1 MNKIYY
7 FLFLSLL
14 LGACTKEDA
23 LEPTGA
29 NDDYFT
35 VPATATDPES
45 VMRREFYEE
54 TGVHL
59 LFNDTLRHEQR
70 GTFEDGNPRWYTET
84 VDLGYSMTSFDD
96 APALTYLQTKQEKEK
111 AVEFVSKYILPHL
124 GQAVRPYSFLMVN
137 TIYGRDPDTYR
148 KGILKYY
155 IGMRTMALSMEP
167 ILKLETEEDYA
178 TLRYCTGF
186 LQGAEAAAELQGE
199 YVTLQTWFTD
209 TYENNDAITQRM
221 IDWYNNGTSLI
232 MVSGGNLYEGVS
244 DAVNQT
250 GGKAITTDYDNTELG
265 DRVLGSAIKCYNAA
279 VQRQLYTFFAAGTW
293 NGQTGG
299 QTEKAGFT
307 NGEVALEA
315 GAPWR
320 FDSFT
325 QDDYRTLYE
334 DLRTSVLKVDA
345 YSDLDTL
352 PETPNVTVDRLL

>member
-155 IGMRTMALSMEP
+155 IGMRTIRFEYKCLS
-167 ILKLETEEDYA
+167 
-178 TLRYCTGF
+178 
-186 LQGAEAAAELQGE
+186 Q
-199 YVTLQTWFTD
+199 
-209 TYENNDAITQRM
+209 
-221 IDWYNNGTSLI
+221 
-232 MVSGGNLYEGVS
+232 
-244 DAVNQT
+244 
-250 GGKAITTDYDNTELG
+250 
-265 DRVLGSAIKCYNAA
+265 SA
-279 VQRQLYTFFAAGTW
+279 
-293 NGQTGG
+293 
-299 QTEKAGFT
+299 
-307 NGEVALEA
+307 
-315 GAPWR
+315 
-320 FDSFT
+320 SH
-325 QDDYRTLYE
+325 
-334 DLRTSVLKVDA
+334 
-345 YSDLDTL
+345 
-352 PETPNVTVDRLL
+352 

>member
-84 VDLGYSMTSFDD
+84 IDLGYSMTSHDD
-96 APALTYLQTKQEKEK
+96 APELTYLQTGQEKEK

-137 TIYGRDPDTYR
+137 TIYGMDPDTYR
-148 KGILKYY
+148 RGVLNYY
-155 IGMRTMALSMEP
+155 VGMRTMAFSMEP
-167 ILKLETEEDYA
+167 VFKLETEEEYA
-178 TLRYCTGF
+178 AHCIAIFQAYVKSKLSTLDD
-186 LQGAEAAAELQGE
+186 AATEPFELISDEWYYKE
-199 YVTLQTWFTD
+199 YADF
-209 TYENNDAITQRM
+209 DA
-221 IDWYNNGTSLI
+221 DLSLI
-232 MVSGGNLYEGVS
+232 H
-244 DAVNQT
+244 
-250 GGKAITTDYDNTELG
+250 I
-265 DRVLGSAIKCYNAA
+265 
-279 VQRQLYTFFAAGTW
+279 
-293 NGQTGG
+293 
-299 QTEKAGFT
+299 
-307 NGEVALEA
+307 
-315 GAPWR
+315 
-320 FDSFT
+320 
-325 QDDYRTLYE
+325 
-334 DLRTSVLKVDA
+334 
-345 YSDLDTL
+345 
-352 PETPNVTVDRLL
+352 

>member
-137 TIYGRDPDTYR
+137 TIYRRDPDTYR

-178 TLRYCTGF
+178 THCIAIFQSYVKSKLST
-186 LQGAEAAAELQGE
+186 LNDEATEPFELISDKW
-199 YVTLQTWFTD
+199 YYKVYADF
-209 TYENNDAITQRM
+209 DA
-221 IDWYNNGTSLI
+221 DFWDKYN
-232 MVSGGNLYEGVS
+232 
-244 DAVNQT
+244 
-250 GGKAITTDYDNTELG
+250 
-265 DRVLGSAIKCYNAA
+265 
-279 VQRQLYTFFAAGTW
+279 
-293 NGQTGG
+293 
-299 QTEKAGFT
+299 
-307 NGEVALEA
+307 ALEA
-315 GAPWR
+315 EGDEDGINAYCEDIANQCGFIR
-320 FDSFT
+320 FDNYFCDFPWSASYDLEDFVKAVLGT
-325 QDDYRTLYE
+325 PEEKFMEMYE
-334 DLRTSVLKVDA
+334 DYPLVREKYTIMQKIIADMGFIF
-345 YSDLDTL
+345 
-352 PETPNVTVDRLL
+352 

>member
-111 AVEFVSKYILPHL
+111 PR
-124 GQAVRPYSFLMVN
+124 GQSFRTNQQGFKFKLSINVL
-137 TIYGRDPDTYR
+137 YGY
-148 KGILKYY
+148 
-155 IGMRTMALSMEP
+155 AL
-167 ILKLETEEDYA
+167 
-178 TLRYCTGF
+178 C
-186 LQGAEAAAELQGE
+186 
-199 YVTLQTWFTD
+199 
-209 TYENNDAITQRM
+209 
-221 IDWYNNGTSLI
+221 
-232 MVSGGNLYEGVS
+232 LYEQLLQV
-244 DAVNQT
+244 AH
-250 GGKAITTDYDNTELG
+250 L
-265 DRVLGSAIKCYNAA
+265 
-279 VQRQLYTFFAAGTW
+279 QR
-293 NGQTGG
+293 
-299 QTEKAGFT
+299 
-307 NGEVALEA
+307 
-315 GAPWR
+315 
-320 FDSFT
+320 
-325 QDDYRTLYE
+325 
-334 DLRTSVLKVDA
+334 
-345 YSDLDTL
+345 
-352 PETPNVTVDRLL
+352 